1 MKPDRDRFEKTLH
14 RHLGLFGSPSASQI
28 EASRGRIRERLRVEQ
43 ETAAND
49 APLEVRASRS
59 RYFWHAG
66 LVFAATAAGI
76 VLVATA
82 PWKQVDWIAT
92 VEAADGSRY
101 TIGPNAVLRP
111 SDAGGAMLT
120 LKDGSRVEMRS
131 HSELS
136 LERAADG
143 IGIRLRTGGVIV
155 NAAKQDHGHLYVHT
169 KDMTV
174 TVVGTMF
181 VVNAE
186 ENGSRV
192 TVIEGEVQVR
202 EGTTEKKLK
211 PGERIATSPALA
223 TRPVKEE
230 FSWSRRADAI
240 YAAFEKGMS
249 ETAAPLQKDVAP
261 TLALAATAA
270 QASAALRE
278 TAAAKPEF
286 EEASIRECDPDSL
299 PETPEGGRG
308 GGANSFRMTPGRV
321 SALCMTLATLIR
333 TAYGYGPIDLDF
345 MSADG
350 SPNGR
355 GLAFDNVYGLG
366 VEDGRRVR
374 GGPDWIRSERYTVN
388 AVATV
393 GVQPKAEALRG
404 PMLQH
409 LLERRF
415 QLKAHIQTEEVPA
428 FALTVAKGGLK
439 MKPVTADDCEALPAR
454 PGSPMINGQ
463 PINVLRRPR
472 SFADVRNGQKPSCA
486 LWSERNG
493 PNMVLVG
500 GNIPI
505 EGMFIRTLAS
515 RLGGVRVLDKTGVTD
530 RFNFVFEF
538 AVDENAPGPRL
549 RGLPPE
555 TIEPSDIPLAAT
567 IFTALEDQLGLT
579 LEPAKAGR
587 EFIVIDHVER
597 LSPN

>member
-1 MKPDRDRFEKTLH
+1 MKSDRDRFEKTLH

-43 ETAAND
+43 ETTATE
-49 APLEVRASRS
+49 APLEVRAQRAS
-59 RYFWHAG
+59 YFWRAG

-76 VLVATA
+76 VLVVTA
-82 PWKQVDWIAT
+82 PWKHADWIAT
-92 VEAADGSRY
+92 VEAADGSHY

-111 SDAGGAMLT
+111 DGSGATMLT

-136 LERAADG
+136 LERASDG

-155 NAAKQDHGHLYVHT
+155 NAAKQDRGHLYVHT

-174 TVVGTMF
+174 AVVGTMF

-186 ENGSRV
+186 ESGSRV

-202 EGTTEKKLK
+202 EGTSEKKLK

-240 YAAFEKGMS
+240 YAAFAKGMA
-249 ETAAPLQKDVAP
+249 ETAAPLKQDVEPAI
-261 TLALAATAA
+261 AAAAA
-270 QASAALRE
+270 QSAAIVGQ
-278 TAAAKPEF
+278 TQAAAKPEF
-286 EEASIRECDPDSL
+286 EEASIRECDPDNL
-299 PETPEGGRG
+299 PEAPEGGRG

-345 MSADG
+345 ISADG

-388 AVATV
+388 AIAGV

-439 MKPVTADDCEALPAR
+439 MKPVTTDDCEALPAR

-463 PINVLRRPR
+463 PINVLGRPR

-493 PNMVLVG
+493 PNIVLVG

-555 TIEPSDIPLAAT
+555 TTEPSDIPLAAT
-567 IFTALEDQLGLT
+567 IFRALEEQLGLK